1 MSRPYEAP
9 EAPPEVVA
17 IARYND
23 LVARNLRN
31 SQVLE
36 GLVESAG
43 ARITRATFE
52 VLANIERR
60 GPLRLSHLVQRMG
73 VDQSTI
79 SRQVRPLE
87 ELGLIERTEDPDDRR
102 AVWLTTT
109 PVGQE
114 VIRRVR
120 ERVNRN
126 VEAALASWSPGDR
139 SELGRLLDKFR
150 SSVIELAMSAGFE
163 DAAGADADVGVDAE
177 GAAARDIDGRGTGKA
192 RAAGRADGGG
202 RRTSGTSTEAD
213 AEADGDQPSR
223 PGQSGN
229 GGTGG
234 DGKSSGPATATGRT
248 VRDSK
253 PAKATKAVKAAG
265 AGGRTGD
272 GARPPRG
279 GGPRRVR
286 GTGGAS

>member
-1 MSRPYEAP
+1 MSPPYEAP
-9 EAPPEVVA
+9 EAPPEVEA

-31 SQVLE
+31 TQVLE

-60 GPLRLSHLVQRMG
+60 GPLRLSNLVQRMG

-79 SRQVRPLE
+79 SRQIRPLE
-87 ELGLIERTEDPDDRR
+87 ELGLIARSEDPDDRR
-102 AVWLTTT
+102 AVWLSTTE
-109 PVGQE
+109 VGQA
-114 VIRRVR
+114 VILRVR
-120 ERVNRN
+120 KRVNRN
-126 VEAALASWSPGDR
+126 VEAALASWSSDDR
-139 SELGRLLDKFR
+139 ADLGRLLDKFR
-150 SSVIELAMSAGFE
+150 ASVIELAMSAGFE
-163 DAAGADADVGVDAE
+163 DAVQVDPDADPVDAAADADSDSDSDQ
-177 GAAARDIDGRGTGKA
+177 AR
-192 RAAGRADGGG
+192 RA
-202 RRTSGTSTEAD
+202 
-213 AEADGDQPSR
+213 
-223 PGQSGN
+223 GN
-229 GGTGG
+229 G
-234 DGKSSGPATATGRT
+234 SGAATATGRT

-253 PAKATKAVKAAG
+253 PAKAQATKATKAADANKAAEATQATKAVKAAG

>member
-1 MSRPYEAP
+1 MSKPYEAP
-9 EAPPEVVA
+9 AAPPEVEA
-17 IARYND
+17 IAKYND
-23 LVARNLRN
+23 LVTRNLRN

-60 GPLRLSHLVQRMG
+60 GPLRLSALVARMG

-79 SRQVRPLE
+79 SRQIRPLE
-87 ELGLIERTEDPDDRR
+87 ELGLIERSEDPEDRR
-102 AVWLTTT
+102 AVWVSTTE
-109 PVGQE
+109 VGHD
-114 VIRRVR
+114 VIQRVR
-120 ERVNRN
+120 QRVNRN
-126 VEAALASWSPGDR
+126 VEAALASWSAEDR

-150 SSVIELAMSAGFE
+150 SSVIELAVSTGFDE
-163 DAAGADADVGVDAE
+163 VPDA
-177 GAAARDIDGRGTGKA
+177 GTGKA
-192 RAAGRADGGG
+192 RANGAGRRPSSG
-202 RRTSGTSTEAD
+202 RSAKASVPEAD
-213 AEADGDQPSR
+213 T
-223 PGQSGN
+223 PGSN
-229 GGTGG
+229 
-234 DGKSSGPATATGRT
+234 GKSPGAATATGRT
-248 VRDSK
+248 VRDAK
-253 PAKATKAVKAAG
+253 PAKATKATKAVKAAG